1 MTKQRNHQE
10 AIARIMAVA
19 KQVAEREA
27 AKEQEAIDSREKRKA
42 AAKARRLADPEKWR
56 EQKRK
61 KTAVRDERRRQR
73 AKIDPVYADK
83 LRQQRR
89 DQYLRRK
96 EREGA
101 AKLCQKTKESIARRI
116 ELDPSGF
123 KQKQREYNR
132 RNKERQKERMAS
144 DPVYAAEVR
153 AKRRAYNKAK
163 KKRLLAELHELR
175 ALKASLQANLPESP
189 ESSRQ

>member
-1 MTKQRNHQE
+1 MTKQKNHQE

-19 KQVAEREA
+19 KEIADREA
-27 AKEQEAIDSREKRKA
+27 AEAQKVIDQKDRRKA
-42 AAKARRLADPEKWR
+42 AAKARRLANPEKYQ

-61 KTAVRDERRRQR
+61 KTKARDERRRQR
-73 AKIDPVYADK
+73 VKTDPEYAEK
-83 LRQQRR
+83 LRQKRR
-89 DQYLRRK
+89 EEYRRRK

-101 AKLCQKTKESIARRI
+101 AKLCQKTKDSVARRI
-116 ELDPSGF
+116 ELDPVGF
-123 KQKQREYNR
+123 REKQLEYNR

-144 DPVYAAEVR
+144 DPVYAAQVR
-153 AKRRAYNKAK
+153 AKRREANKAK
-163 KKRLLAELHELR
+163 KRRLRAELQELR